1 MGNPKSPKPDPST
14 PPAPPTLWDRSRQ
27 VAVAAILDTALKLFA
42 ERGYERTTIAQIAQ
56 EAGISQRSLF
66 RYFGTKE
73 DLVCGDQEALGE
85 LLKNTVDAQPAD
97 ASPWDALRAG
107 FEAVLVANHT
117 PDRVLQISTLILNTP
132 SLRARAIEK
141 RLRWQA
147 ALVPGIETRMGIPH
161 GPVPD
166 PRALAV
172 ITTAFACL
180 DTATELW
187 VRTAGTTDIT
197 QTYDQ
202 ALTTVRTT
210 P

>member
-1 MGNPKSPKPDPST
+1 MGNPSP
-14 PPAPPTLWDRSRQ
+14 PPQTPPTLWDRSRQ
-27 VAVAAILDTALKLFA
+27 VAVAAILDTALRLFA
-42 ERGYERTTIAQIAQ
+42 ERGYDETTIAQIAK

-85 LLKNTVDAQPAD
+85 LLRKTVDAQPAD

-107 FEAVLVANHT
+107 FSAILGADHT
-117 PDRVLQISTLILNTP
+117 PERVLQISTLILNTP
-132 SLRARAIEK
+132 SLRARSLEK

-147 ALVPGIETRMGIPH
+147 ALVPAVEARMGIPH
-161 GPVPD
+161 GPLPD

-172 ITTAFACL
+172 IATAFACF

-187 VRTAGTTDIT
+187 VRTAGTTDVT
-197 QTYDQ
+197 ATYDQ
-202 ALTTVRTT
+202 ALTAVRTT